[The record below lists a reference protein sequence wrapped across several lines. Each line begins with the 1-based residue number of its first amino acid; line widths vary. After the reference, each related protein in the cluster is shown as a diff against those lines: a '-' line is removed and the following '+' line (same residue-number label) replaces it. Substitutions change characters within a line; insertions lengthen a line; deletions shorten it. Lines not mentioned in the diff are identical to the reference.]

1 MGGKIAE
8 KGRSREVTSK
18 FSTEIQLK
26 SLANSHTENVQS
38 KTMGG
43 LAEKIS
49 GNIKAKKIFLEV
61 TQYSWDAEGQIQLT
75 R

>member
-18 FSTEIQLK
+18 FRTEIPLK

-49 GNIKAKKIFLEV
+49 ENMKAKKKFLEV
-61 TQYSWDAEGQIQLT
+61 TQCS
-75 R
+75 